1 MENEQRPT
9 RGRLSKVDLLP
20 DSIREQL
27 HQMLREKRHTQE
39 EIREA
44 INTLIDEHNLPE
56 EMQLSRTGLNRYAS
70 RMEKVGAKIRAS
82 REMAEVWAAKL
93 GSAPTSDVGKLLMEF
108 VKTLAFETS
117 MSMAEDDKPVA
128 PKALGQLELVAQ
140 RLEAAA
146 MNARK
151 RSAMRLRRRWQKKP
165 KSWSE
170 RAVCQAVR
178 LTPSNGTFWGLA
190 HDTDEHVQ

>member
-44 INTLIDEHNLPE
+44 INALIDEHNLPE
-56 EMQLSRTGLNRYAS
+56 EMQLSRTGLNRYAI

-128 PKALGQLELVAQ
+128 PKALGQLALVAQ

-146 MNARK
+146 MTSHK
-151 RSAMRLRRRWQKKP
+151 REKAIRD
-165 KSWSE
+165 
-170 RAVCQAVR
+170 A
-178 LTPSNGTFWGLA
+178 
-190 HDTDEHVQ
+190 

>member
-44 INTLIDEHNLPE
+44 INALIDEHNLPE
-56 EMQLSRTGLNRYAS
+56 EMQLSRTGLNRYAI

-128 PKALGQLELVAQ
+128 PKALSQLALVAQ

-146 MNARK
+146 MTSHK
-151 RSAMRLRRRWQKKP
+151 REKAIRDAFAQEMAEKTEELVRTGGLSGSA
-165 KSWSE
+165 
-170 RAVCQAVR
+170 A
-178 LTPSNGTFWGLA
+178 
-190 HDTDEHVQ
+190 DTIKREILGISA

>member
-44 INTLIDEHNLPE
+44 INALIDEHNLPE
-56 EMQLSRTGLNRYAS
+56 EMQLSRTGLNRYAI

-128 PKALGQLELVAQ
+128 PKALGQLALVAQ

-146 MNARK
+146 MTSHK
-151 RSAMRLRRRWQKKP
+151 REKAIRDAFAQEMAEKTEELVKTGGLSGGAADTIKREILGISA
-165 KSWSE
+165 
-170 RAVCQAVR
+170 
-178 LTPSNGTFWGLA
+178 
-190 HDTDEHVQ
+190 

>member
-27 HQMLREKRHTQE
+27 HKMLREKRHTQE

-128 PKALGQLELVAQ
+128 PKALGQLALVAQ

-146 MNARK
+146 MTSHK
-151 RSAMRLRRRWQKKP
+151 REKAIRDAFAQEMAEKTEELVRTGGLSGGAADTIKRDILGISA
-165 KSWSE
+165 
-170 RAVCQAVR
+170 
-178 LTPSNGTFWGLA
+178 
-190 HDTDEHVQ
+190 

>member
-44 INTLIDEHNLPE
+44 INALIDEHNLPG

-93 GSAPTSDVGKLLMEF
+93 GSAPTSDVGRLLMEF

-128 PKALGQLELVAQ
+128 PKALGQLALVAQ

-146 MNARK
+146 MTSHK
-151 RSAMRLRRRWQKKP
+151 REKAIRDAFAQEMAEKTEELVRTGGLSGGAADTIKREILGISA
-165 KSWSE
+165 
-170 RAVCQAVR
+170 
-178 LTPSNGTFWGLA
+178 
-190 HDTDEHVQ
+190 

>member
-20 DSIREQL
+20 ASIREQL

-44 INTLIDEHNLPE
+44 INALIDEHNLPE
-56 EMQLSRTGLNRYAS
+56 DMQLSRTGLNRYAS

-82 REMAEVWAAKL
+82 REMAEAWAARL
-93 GSAPTSDVGKLLMEF
+93 GAAPTSDVGKLLMEF

-117 MSMAEDDKPVA
+117 MSMAEEDKPIA
-128 PKALGQLELVAQ
+128 PKALGQLALVAQ

-146 MNARK
+146 MTSHK
-151 RSAMRLRRRWQKKP
+151 REKAIRDAFAQEMAEKTEELVRTGGLSGSA
-165 KSWSE
+165 
-170 RAVCQAVR
+170 A
-178 LTPSNGTFWGLA
+178 
-190 HDTDEHVQ
+190 DTIKRDILGISA

>member
-39 EIREA
+39 DIREA
-44 INTLIDEHNLPE
+44 INALIDEHNLPE

-128 PKALGQLELVAQ
+128 PKALGQLALVAQ

-146 MNARK
+146 MTSHK
-151 RSAMRLRRRWQKKP
+151 REKAIRDAFAQEMAEKTEELVRTGGLSGGAADTIKRDILGISA
-165 KSWSE
+165 
-170 RAVCQAVR
+170 
-178 LTPSNGTFWGLA
+178 
-190 HDTDEHVQ
+190 

>member
-128 PKALGQLELVAQ
+128 PKALGQLALVAQ

-146 MNARK
+146 MTSHK
-151 RSAMRLRRRWQKKP
+151 REKAIRDAFAQEMAEKTEELVRTGGLSGGAADTIKRELLGISA
-165 KSWSE
+165 
-170 RAVCQAVR
+170 
-178 LTPSNGTFWGLA
+178 
-190 HDTDEHVQ
+190 

>member
-44 INTLIDEHNLPE
+44 INALIDEHDLPE
-56 EMQLSRTGLNRYAS
+56 EMQLSRTGLNRYAI

-82 REMAEVWAAKL
+82 REMAEVWATKL

-128 PKALGQLELVAQ
+128 PKALGQLALVAQ

-146 MNARK
+146 MTSHK
-151 RSAMRLRRRWQKKP
+151 REKEIRQAFAEEAAAQLEKITKQAGLSAETAADIRRQILGI
-165 KSWSE
+165 
-170 RAVCQAVR
+170 A
-178 LTPSNGTFWGLA
+178 
-190 HDTDEHVQ
+190 

>member
-1 MENEQRPT
+1 MENEQRST

-20 DSIREQL
+20 DNIREQL

-44 INTLIDEHNLPE
+44 INALIDEHNLPE

-93 GSAPTSDVGKLLMEF
+93 GSAPTSDVGKLMMEF

-128 PKALGQLELVAQ
+128 PKALGQLALVAQ

-146 MNARK
+146 MTSHK
-151 RSAMRLRRRWQKKP
+151 REKAIRDAFAQEMAEKTEELVRTGGLSGGAADTIKREILGISA
-165 KSWSE
+165 
-170 RAVCQAVR
+170 
-178 LTPSNGTFWGLA
+178 
-190 HDTDEHVQ
+190 

>member
-44 INTLIDEHNLPE
+44 INALIDEHNLPE
-56 EMQLSRTGLNRYAS
+56 DMQLSRTGLNRYAS

-82 REMAEVWAAKL
+82 REMAEAWAARL

-117 MSMAEDDKPVA
+117 MSMAEEDKPIA
-128 PKALGQLELVAQ
+128 PKALGQLALVAQ

-146 MNARK
+146 MTSHK
-151 RSAMRLRRRWQKKP
+151 REKAIRDAFAQEMAEKTEELVRTGGLSGSA
-165 KSWSE
+165 
-170 RAVCQAVR
+170 A
-178 LTPSNGTFWGLA
+178 
-190 HDTDEHVQ
+190 DTIKRDILGISA

>member
-39 EIREA
+39 DIREA
-44 INTLIDEHNLPE
+44 INALIDEHNLPE

-93 GSAPTSDVGKLLMEF
+93 GSAPTSDVGRLLMEF

-117 MSMAEDDKPVA
+117 MSMAEEDKPVA
-128 PKALGQLELVAQ
+128 PKALGQLALVAQ

-146 MNARK
+146 MTSHK
-151 RSAMRLRRRWQKKP
+151 REKAIRDAFAQEMAEKTEELVRTGGLSGGAADTIKRDILGISA
-165 KSWSE
+165 
-170 RAVCQAVR
+170 
-178 LTPSNGTFWGLA
+178 
-190 HDTDEHVQ
+190 

>member
-44 INTLIDEHNLPE
+44 INALIDEHNLPE
-56 EMQLSRTGLNRYAS
+56 EMQLSRTGLNRYAI

-128 PKALGQLELVAQ
+128 PKALGQLALVAQ

-146 MNARK
+146 MTSHK
-151 RSAMRLRRRWQKKP
+151 REKAIRDAFAQEMAEKTEELVRTGDLSGGAADTIKREILGISA
-165 KSWSE
+165 
-170 RAVCQAVR
+170 
-178 LTPSNGTFWGLA
+178 
-190 HDTDEHVQ
+190 

>member
-44 INTLIDEHNLPE
+44 INALIDEYNLPE
-56 EMQLSRTGLNRYAS
+56 EMQLSRTGLNRYAI

-128 PKALGQLELVAQ
+128 PKALGQLALVAQ

-146 MNARK
+146 MTSHK
-151 RSAMRLRRRWQKKP
+151 REKAIRDAFAQEMAEKTEEL
-165 KSWSE
+165 
-170 RAVCQAVR
+170 VR
-178 LTPSNGTFWGLA
+178 TGGLSGGA
-190 HDTDEHVQ
+190 ADTIKRDILGISV

>member
-39 EIREA
+39 VIREA
-44 INTLIDEHNLPE
+44 INALIDEHNLPE
-56 EMQLSRTGLNRYAS
+56 EMQLSRTGLNRYAI

-128 PKALGQLELVAQ
+128 PKALGQLALVAQ

-146 MNARK
+146 MTSHK
-151 RSAMRLRRRWQKKP
+151 REKAIRDAFAQEMAEKTEELVRTGGLSGGAADTIKREILGISA
-165 KSWSE
+165 
-170 RAVCQAVR
+170 
-178 LTPSNGTFWGLA
+178 
-190 HDTDEHVQ
+190 

>member
-44 INTLIDEHNLPE
+44 INALIDEHNLPE

-93 GSAPTSDVGKLLMEF
+93 GSAPTSDVGRLLMEF

-117 MSMAEDDKPVA
+117 MSMAEEDKPVA
-128 PKALGQLELVAQ
+128 PKALGQLALVAQ

-146 MNARK
+146 MTSHK
-151 RSAMRLRRRWQKKP
+151 REKAIRDAFAQEMAEKTEELVRTGGLSGGAADTIKRDILGISA
-165 KSWSE
+165 
-170 RAVCQAVR
+170 
-178 LTPSNGTFWGLA
+178 
-190 HDTDEHVQ
+190 

>member
-44 INTLIDEHNLPE
+44 INVLIDEHNLPE
-56 EMQLSRTGLNRYAS
+56 EMQLSRTGLNRYAI

-128 PKALGQLELVAQ
+128 PKALGQLALVAQ

-146 MNARK
+146 MTSHK
-151 RSAMRLRRRWQKKP
+151 REKAIRDAFAQEMAEKTEELVRTGGLSGGAADTIKREILGISA
-165 KSWSE
+165 
-170 RAVCQAVR
+170 
-178 LTPSNGTFWGLA
+178 
-190 HDTDEHVQ
+190 

>member
-44 INTLIDEHNLPE
+44 INALIDEHNLPE
-56 EMQLSRTGLNRYAS
+56 DMQLSRTGLNRYAS

-82 REMAEVWAAKL
+82 REMAEAWAARL
-93 GSAPTSDVGKLLMEF
+93 GAAPTSDVGKLLMEF

-117 MSMAEDDKPVA
+117 MSMAEEDKPIA
-128 PKALGQLELVAQ
+128 PKALGQLALVAQ

-146 MNARK
+146 MTSHK
-151 RSAMRLRRRWQKKP
+151 REKAIRDAFAQEMAEKTEELVRTGGLSGSA
-165 KSWSE
+165 
-170 RAVCQAVR
+170 A
-178 LTPSNGTFWGLA
+178 
-190 HDTDEHVQ
+190 DTIKRDLLGISA

>member
-44 INTLIDEHNLPE
+44 INALIDEHNLPE
-56 EMQLSRTGLNRYAS
+56 EMQLSRTGLNRYAI

-128 PKALGQLELVAQ
+128 PKALGQLALVAQ

-146 MNARK
+146 MTSHK
-151 RSAMRLRRRWQKKP
+151 REKAIRDAFVQEMAEKTEELVRTGGLSGGAADTIKREILGISA
-165 KSWSE
+165 
-170 RAVCQAVR
+170 
-178 LTPSNGTFWGLA
+178 
-190 HDTDEHVQ
+190 

>member
-27 HQMLREKRHTQE
+27 HHMLREKRHTQE

-44 INTLIDEHNLPE
+44 INALIDEHNLPE
-56 EMQLSRTGLNRYAS
+56 EMQLSRTGLNRYAI

-128 PKALGQLELVAQ
+128 PKALGQLALVAQ

-146 MNARK
+146 MTSHK
-151 RSAMRLRRRWQKKP
+151 REKAIRDAFAQEMAEKTEEL
-165 KSWSE
+165 
-170 RAVCQAVR
+170 VR
-178 LTPSNGTFWGLA
+178 TGGLSGGA
-190 HDTDEHVQ
+190 ADTIKRDILGISV